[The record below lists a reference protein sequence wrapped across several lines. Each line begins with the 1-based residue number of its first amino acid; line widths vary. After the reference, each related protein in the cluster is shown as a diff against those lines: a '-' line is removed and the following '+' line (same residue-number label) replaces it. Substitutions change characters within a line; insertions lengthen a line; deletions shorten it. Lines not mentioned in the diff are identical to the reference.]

1 MRGLGSKLQEQ
12 AGDGKKNK
20 YKKTIYGDFVPLKVG
35 QRIVHTAKF
44 SVQIDCGSSDL
55 HIDD

>member
-1 MRGLGSKLQEQ
+1 MLQVKRLKEEMMRGLGSKLQEQ

-35 QRIVHTAKF
+35 
-44 SVQIDCGSSDL
+44 
-55 HIDD
+55 